1 MTWWVSAPRLVWS
14 KPYRKYR
21 PSRLAAHMRTL
32 IVAEKK
38 SFTGLAVARHSG
50 TRQYWG
56 GGQLVKRL
64 EEISFKL
71 ADFLEDLGLG
81 FFSSLFS
88 NGGFW

>member
-1 MTWWVSAPRLVWS
+1 
-14 KPYRKYR
+14 
-21 PSRLAAHMRTL
+21 MRTL
-32 IVAEKK
+32 IVAAKK
-38 SFTGLAVARHSG
+38 SYTGLAVARHSG

-56 GGQLVKRL
+56 GRLVKRL